1 MKLTL
6 SPVRQR
12 WLAIGLLATVVLL
25 FVAIVIVPFWQS
37 VALHEQRIAVLR
49 DQAAKL
55 EALAA
60 ATPEFEKVAR
70 KVVAD
75 PQMNALAFAGAQAG
89 VGEADL
95 QSTLNRIFS
104 TAGATVMSG
113 QAVAVEGGRDQIAV
127 QTTVETDIASLT
139 RALHAI
145 GSSRPLLKIE
155 KLSIKEPDGEWTNPS
170 AARGIA
176 NKLIVDMTVSAHM
189 RRL

>member
-6 SPVRQR
+6 SPSRQR
-12 WLAIGLLATVVLL
+12 ALAIALLATVVLL
-25 FVAIVIVPFWQS
+25 FGYLVILPFWQS
-37 VALHEQRIAVLR
+37 VALHEQRIGMLR

-95 QSTLNRIFS
+95 QSTLNRILGS
-104 TAGATVMSG
+104 AGATVMSG
-113 QAVAVEGGRDQIAV
+113 QAVPVEGADLIAI
-127 QTTVETDIASLT
+127 QTTVEADIGTLV

-145 GSSRPLLKIE
+145 GSSRPLLKVE
-155 KLSIKEPDGEWTNPS
+155 KLAIKEPDGEWTNPS
-170 AARGIA
+170 AARGVA
-176 NKLIVDMTVSAHM
+176 NKLIVDLTVSAHM
-189 RRL
+189 RRM